1 LPSFQ
6 VARQVSSSTAGAPAP
21 KRKEARRKEGRMFVL
36 SSGRVQKGDE
46 SLAPAEEAVLTR
58 TLGALDIG
66 TGLEAQQEAALLRA
80 ALNVG
85 HRRLALPMPAIVR
98 EDEGSCE
105 RYGCRSP
112 LAKSL
117 KCPKFLSGLGQPT
130 HP

>member
-1 LPSFQ
+1 
-6 VARQVSSSTAGAPAP
+6 
-21 KRKEARRKEGRMFVL
+21 MFVL

-85 HRRLALPMPAIVR
+85 HR
-98 EDEGSCE
+98 
-105 RYGCRSP
+105 
-112 LAKSL
+112 
-117 KCPKFLSGLGQPT
+117 
-130 HP
+130 